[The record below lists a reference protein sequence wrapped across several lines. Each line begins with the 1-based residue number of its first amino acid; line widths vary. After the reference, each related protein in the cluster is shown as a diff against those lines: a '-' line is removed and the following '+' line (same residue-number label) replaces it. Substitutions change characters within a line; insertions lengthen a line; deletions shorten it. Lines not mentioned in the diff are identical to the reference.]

1 MPLLPI
7 DLQTLFSQ
15 LNQVGKEQSV
25 QKEAGPHA
33 QALQGAQLVRRAE
46 QRDNAVNETQ
56 RQEEGPE
63 QAKTRLARAEGERRR
78 RSGKE
83 RKDRD
88 EKQSGRRAADGRTP
102 PREAK
107 RDVFKD
113 PALGRN
119 VDITS

>member
-1 MPLLPI
+1 MPILPI

-15 LNQVGKEQSV
+15 LNQVGKEQAV

-63 QAKTRLARAEGERRR
+63 QARMRTFRREGERRR

-83 RKDRD
+83 RKERK
-88 EKQSGRRAADGRTP
+88 EPSP
-102 PREAK
+102 PEQAK
-107 RDVFKD
+107 RDVFQD